1 MEKEGE
7 VFRTFETE
15 NQVEKAPAI
24 DKAKKADFFA
34 MIKELADHMEVREE
48 TAFSKVVGKLA
59 SYPFMVHLVC
69 VAMFIWFVSSMTP
82 IFSPILYSL
91 TLGSS
96 LWYLFQI
103 EKEQIAKQVK
113 TREAAEIADHA
124 ARTKNQTFS
133 DKETATWLNQLLVRF
148 WPNLI
153 EPIVSQ
159 SIRDSVQ
166 PYLDQYRPAFLE
178 QLQIDACAL
187 GSRPP
192 FVKGATSHIIPPEP
206 KEKQGDEHGDEK
218 EDKLG
223 GVELVLHLELISSR
237 DMILRIIA
245 KLSEDS
251 KLHPLKG
258 MAFQAVLERIVLQG
272 ELRVRFSGLKAEYPY
287 VGKMRIAFANR
298 PTIDFKVKPLN
309 LMDICEVPFVSTLVD
324 KLLGDILASFVVEPN
339 PLILNFVDILVGEEQ
354 HTNPKKPSVEI
365 RVDVLEAANLVAA
378 DTDMSSLMSKKT
390 SDPFVMVA
398 ILAETQKTSVVK
410 RSLNPTWEESFIFH
424 MWPVRP

>member
-34 MIKELADHMEVREE
+34 MIKELADHME
-48 TAFSKVVGKLA
+48 
-59 SYPFMVHLVC
+59 VC

-218 EDKLG
+218 EDKLVRPNLIRVSQQG

-424 MWPVRP
+424 MWP